1 MPMSDMQMPG
11 PDYGEA
17 GEAKLRAF
25 VEKTTGGQIIQMERQ
40 VRWRPAWFLDV
51 ECDGAIRHLHLRGD
65 REGGLSIFP
74 ELKRE
79 ADVMEI
85 LHAGGVPVPRI
96 HGFCA
101 DPPAILMDT
110 LAGTRDLSG
119 LSARDQS
126 SVAADF
132 MKAVVAMHRL
142 PLDAFVAAG
151 IILPQKP
158 EAIALAGLDAY
169 LPFYRRT
176 KSKPEPLLEFLIGW
190 IRRNVPT
197 HRSQPAFI
205 QFDSG
210 QFHVDEGRMVGLY
223 DFEFSMIGDPMV
235 DLATMRMRDS
245 VEPLGDSMVALIRVY
260 EEATGE
266 PVDHRVIDYHT
277 LQFAVLGTMQFAG
290 TVGRPQP
297 GDPHAVY
304 LEFDLALRQ
313 VILIAMSALTG
324 IVLEKPVALPE
335 RKSENAAI
343 MVALADSITQIA
355 PASDLDVARKEMA
368 DQMVEWAARAD
379 AYAAD
384 ARAADVADVAALLG
398 QGFDNWSAA
407 EAALESYVVS
417 ALPDDDEMLLRLFAA
432 IEGRRMAIYGP
443 TRIGRSATNVK
454 LPPLR

>member
-1 MPMSDMQMPG
+1 MPMSDMQIPE

-85 LHAGGVPVPRI
+85 LHAGGIPVPRI

-110 LAGTRDLSG
+110 LPGTRDLSG
-119 LSARDQS
+119 LSVADQS

-132 MKAVVAMHRL
+132 MKAVAAMHRL
-142 PLDAFVAAG
+142 PLDAFAAAG
-151 IILPQKP
+151 IILPKGP

-176 KSKPEPLLEFLIGW
+176 KSKAEPMLEFLIGW

-197 HRSQPAFI
+197 HRNQPAFI

-210 QFHVDEGRMVGLY
+210 QFHVDGGRMVGLY
-223 DFEFSMIGDPMV
+223 DFEFSMIGDAMV

-245 VEPLGDSMVALIRVY
+245 VEPLGDSMVALIRAY

-266 PVDHRVIDYHT
+266 PVDRRVIEYHT

-313 VILIAMSALTG
+313 VILIAMSTLTG
-324 IVLEKPVALPE
+324 LVLEKPDALPE
-335 RKSENAAI
+335 CKGENAAI
-343 MVALADSITQIA
+343 MVALADSIAQIA
-355 PASDLDVARKEMA
+355 PASELDAARKEMA

-384 ARAADVADVAALLG
+384 ARASDIADVAALLG
-398 QGFDNWSAA
+398 QSFDNWNAA
-407 EAALESYVVS
+407 EAALESYVGS
-417 ALPDDDEMLLRLFAA
+417 ALPDDDEKLLRLFAA
-432 IEGRRMAIYGP
+432 IEGRRMAIFGP

-454 LPPLR
+454 LPPLH